1 VPTENAP
8 LSVATTDYHTAG
20 EPFRIVSGGVGP
32 IPGKTVLGK
41 RAWAIENLDRVR
53 QLLVYEPR
61 GHADMYGCFVTEPDD
76 DGGDL
81 GVLFFH
87 NAGFSTACGH
97 GTIALATWA
106 IESGVVPPSEPETRM
121 VIDVPSGRLPVT
133 VMVEDGRP
141 ISVGF
146 RNVPSF
152 VHSRGLPVGT
162 RSAGEVVV
170 DVSFGGA
177 FYASVDA
184 RALGL
189 AVEPANLDRFVEVGR
204 EIKDELNA
212 TQEIVHPLEPR
223 LRDVYGTI
231 FFEDMDS
238 LDGFAQRNVTV
249 FADGEVDRSP
259 CGSGTSARLAL
270 LHADGELA
278 TGETLDHAGIVGTRF
293 GGRVVEET
301 EVDGTPAVV
310 TEVNGS
316 AHLTGHHQF
325 VLGRDDPLGPGF
337 LLR

>member
-1 VPTENAP
+1 VAEENRA
-8 LSVATTDYHTAG
+8 LSVGATDYHTAG
-20 EPFRIVSGGVGP
+20 EPFRIVGGGVGP
-32 IPGKTVLGK
+32 IPGETVLDK
-41 RAWAIENLDRVR
+41 RSWAIENLDRVR
-53 QLLVYEPR
+53 RLLVYEPR

-76 DGGDL
+76 PDGDL

-106 IESGVVPPSEPETRM
+106 IESGIIAPKEPETRM
-121 VIDVPSGRLPVT
+121 TVDVPSGRLAV
-133 VMVEDGRP
+133 VARVEDGRP
-141 ISVGF
+141 VSVRF

-152 VHSRGLPVGT
+152 VHSRGLSIGT

-170 DVSFGGA
+170 DVAFGGA

-184 RALGL
+184 AALGL
-189 AVEPANLDRFVEVGR
+189 AVEPANLGRFVELGR
-204 EIKDELNA
+204 EIKDHLNA
-212 TQEIVHPLEPR
+212 TAEISHPLEPR

-231 FFEDMDS
+231 FFEEAGSSS
-238 LDGFAQRNVTV
+238 LAQRNVTV

-270 LHADGELA
+270 LHADGGLA
-278 TGETLDHAGIVGTRF
+278 TGETLDHSSIVGTRF
-293 GGRVVEET
+293 EGRVVGET
-301 EVDGTPAVV
+301 EVAGIPAVV
-310 TEVNGS
+310 TEVGGS

-325 VLGRDDPLGPGF
+325 VLERDDPLGPGF